1 MGQGFGS
8 LTVWWWSKLYMDG
21 LECPSGSEE
30 GGFCF
35 GAHFLSLL
43 TNHEGFIIINSISPA
58 KQQQR

>member
-8 LTVWWWSKLYMDG
+8 LTVRWCSKLYIWMDWNVPVAQRKG
-21 LECPSGSEE
+21 D
-30 GGFCF
+30 
-35 GAHFLSLL
+35 FLSLL